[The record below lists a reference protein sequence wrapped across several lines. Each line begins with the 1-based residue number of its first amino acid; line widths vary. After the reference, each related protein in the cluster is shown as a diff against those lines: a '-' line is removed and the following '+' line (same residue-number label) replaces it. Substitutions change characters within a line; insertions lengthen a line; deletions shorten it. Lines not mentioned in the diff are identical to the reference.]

1 MYFRGAFIDNNI
13 LPGGY
18 DFSNRREF
26 DLIMKGLLSNEI
38 VQFVKDY
45 GASRQLNTKW
55 DKPLIGFAEAGDSLF
70 PKLKEVVSPTHAMPQ
85 DLLADAQTVIVY
97 FLPFEKKIP
106 KTNRHNLYAS
116 KEWALAYI
124 ETNQLIIEINH
135 HISKTLSKKGFNTF
149 LLPPTHNFDASTLIS
164 DWSHK
169 HIAYIAGLGKFGTH
183 HLIIT
188 DKGCCGRLG
197 SVVTNAQIDAT
208 KRTKNEYCLSKFKDI
223 CKVCVKKCVNEA
235 LKVDTFDRQ
244 KCYQILLENAELFK
258 KEGLADV
265 CGKCTCIVPCS
276 YQNPV
281 EKLLKS

>member
-1 MYFRGAFIDNNI
+1 
-13 LPGGY
+13 
-18 DFSNRREF
+18 
-26 DLIMKGLLSNEI
+26 MKGLLSNEI

-183 HLIIT
+183 HLLIP
-188 DKGCCGRLG
+188 
-197 SVVTNAQIDAT
+197 
-208 KRTKNEYCLSKFKDI
+208 EF
-223 CKVCVKKCVNEA
+223 
-235 LKVDTFDRQ
+235 
-244 KCYQILLENAELFK
+244 
-258 KEGLADV
+258 
-265 CGKCTCIVPCS
+265 CT
-276 YQNPV
+276 
-281 EKLLKS
+281 